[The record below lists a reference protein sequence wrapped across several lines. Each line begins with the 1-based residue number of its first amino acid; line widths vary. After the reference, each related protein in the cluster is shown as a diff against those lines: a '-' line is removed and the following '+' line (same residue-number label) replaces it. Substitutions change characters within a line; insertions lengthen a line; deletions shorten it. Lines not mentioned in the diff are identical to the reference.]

1 MVLRVGDVVG
11 GALRVYEAVLES
23 NLDGNTPRKHHRAFI
38 QNTNLADTISPI
50 WAQKTI
56 TGSIHTLYGC
66 VDGLYSLKSLYVR
79 F

>member
-1 MVLRVGDVVG
+1 MPKKHQTLTLSKADVEDRAGYNSGARFSRVVLRVGDVAG

-50 WAQKTI
+50 
-56 TGSIHTLYGC
+56 
-66 VDGLYSLKSLYVR
+66 
-79 F
+79 